1 MRIALDALG
10 GDFGATPNVLG
21 AVQAAKEFGYNIIL
35 VGDETLI
42 KKELAQVGDYPQD
55 KISIIHAPDV
65 VDMAANPA
73 RECRSKK
80 NASIVVCANLV
91 KEGKADAMI
100 SAGNSG
106 ATMVAALFGI
116 GRIDGVERPAIA
128 SPLPTEKGP
137 AVLMDAG
144 ANADCDAVNLLQ
156 FAIMGSIYSSCAYGV
171 KNPVVGLLS
180 IGEEEGKGNLLI
192 KNTTKYIKRL
202 DLNYFGNI
210 EGRDVHTGMIDVIV
224 CDGFVGNIVLKH
236 SEGLAKSMFHMIK
249 DSLKGHPLAKLGML
263 VAKSCLR
270 TLKAKTDPEDYG
282 GAPLLG
288 VKGPVLICHGKS
300 GQRAIYNSIKAA
312 ARLVENKAVQT
323 IEQKI
328 VTYKEIFKRAKEHE
342 SKE

>member
-35 VGDETLI
+35 VGDEELI
-42 KKELAQVGDYPQD
+42 KKELARVKKYPQD
-55 KISIIHAPDV
+55 KISVIHAP
-65 VDMAANPA
+65 A
-73 RECRSKK
+73 
-80 NASIVVCANLV
+80 
-91 KEGKADAMI
+91 
-100 SAGNSG
+100 AGNSG
-106 ATMVAALFGI
+106 ATMVAALFGL

-144 ANADCDAVNLLQ
+144 ANADCDSVNLMQ
-156 FAIMGSIYSSCAYGV
+156 FAIMGSIYSNTAYGV

-202 DLNYFGNI
+202 GLNYFGNI

-236 SEGLAKSMFHMIK
+236 SEGLAKSIFNMIK
-249 DSLKGHPLAKLGML
+249 TSLKGHPLAMLGML
-263 VAKSCLR
+263 IAKPCLK
-270 TLKAKTDPEDYG
+270 TLKAKTDPEVYG

-300 GQRAIYNSIKAA
+300 GKKAIYNSIKAA
-312 ARLVENKAVQT
+312 AKLVENKAVET

-328 VTYKEIFKRAKEHE
+328 VAYREMFKRAKDHE
-342 SKE
+342 LE

>member
-21 AVQAAKEFGYNIIL
+21 AIQAAKEFGYNIIL
-35 VGDETLI
+35 VGDEALI
-42 KKELAQVGDYPQD
+42 KKELAAAGDYPQD
-55 KISIIHAPDV
+55 KISIIHAPQAI
-65 VDMAANPA
+65 DMAANPA
-73 RECRSKK
+73 RECRNKK
-80 NASIVVCANLV
+80 DAGILVCARLV

-116 GRIDGVERPAIA
+116 GRIDGVSRPAIA

-144 ANADCDAVNLLQ
+144 ANTDCDAVNLLQ
-156 FAIMGSIYSSCAYGV
+156 FALMGSIYSNIAYGV
-171 KNPVVGLLS
+171 DSPVVGLLS
-180 IGEEEGKGNLLI
+180 IGEEEGKGNFLI
-192 KNTTKYIKRL
+192 KNTTKFIKRL
-202 DLNYFGNI
+202 GLNYFGNI
-210 EGRDVHTGMIDVIV
+210 EGRDVHTGMINVIV

-236 SEGLAKSMFHMIK
+236 SEGLAKSIFNMIK
-249 DSLKGHPLAKLGML
+249 NSLKGHPLATLGIL
-263 VAKSCLR
+263 LAKPIFKE
-270 TLKAKTDPEDYG
+270 LKHKTDPEDYG

-312 ARLVENKAVQT
+312 AKLVENKAVET
-323 IEQKI
+323 IAEKI
-328 VTYKEIFKRAKEHE
+328 VSYKEIFKKAQEHE
-342 SKE
+342 SK

>member
-21 AVQAAKEFGYNIIL
+21 AIQAAKEFGYNIIL

-42 KKELAQVGDYPQD
+42 KKELAQAGDYPQD
-55 KISIIHAPDV
+55 KISIIHAPSTI
-65 VDMAANPA
+65 DMGANPA
-73 RECRSKK
+73 REYRTKK
-80 NASIVVCANLV
+80 DAGIVVCAHLV

-137 AVLMDAG
+137 TTLMDAG

-156 FAIMGSIYSSCAYGV
+156 FAIMGSIYSNIAYGV

-202 DLNYFGNI
+202 GLNYFGNI
-210 EGRDVHTGMIDVIV
+210 EGRDVHTGMIDVVV

-236 SEGLAKSMFHMIK
+236 SVGLAKSMFNMIK
-249 DSLKGHPLAKLGML
+249 TSLKGHPLAMLGML
-263 VAKSCLR
+263 IAKPALR
-270 TLKAKTDPEDYG
+270 TLKAKTDPEVYG

-300 GQRAIYNSIKAA
+300 GQKAIYNSIKAA
-312 ARLVENKAVQT
+312 ARLVENKAVEA

-328 VTYKEIFKRAKEHE
+328 VAYKSIFKRAKEHE
-342 SKE
+342 LE

>member
-35 VGDETLI
+35 VGDEELI
-42 KKELAQVGDYPQD
+42 KKELSRVKTYPQD
-55 KISIIHAPDV
+55 KISIIHAPEV
-65 VDMAANPA
+65 IDMGANPA

-80 NASIVVCANLV
+80 DASIVVCARLV
-91 KEGKADAMI
+91 KEGKAEAMI

-156 FAIMGSIYSSCAYGV
+156 FAIMGSIYSNCAYGV

-202 DLNYFGNI
+202 GLNYFGNI

-236 SEGLAKSMFHMIK
+236 SEGLAKSIFKMMK
-249 DSLKGHPLAKLGML
+249 SSLKGHPLAMLGML
-263 VAKSCLR
+263 IAKPCLK
-270 TLKAKTDPEDYG
+270 TLKAKTDPEVYG

-300 GQRAIYNSIKAA
+300 GQKAIYNSIKAA
-312 ARLVENKAVQT
+312 ARLVENKAVET

-328 VTYKEIFKRAKEHE
+328 VAYKEIFKRAKEHE
-342 SKE
+342 LE

>member
-10 GDFGATPNVLG
+10 GDFGAAPNVLG
-21 AVQAAKEFGYNIIL
+21 AVAAAKEFGYNIIL
-35 VGDETLI
+35 VGDETAI
-42 KKELAQVGDYPQD
+42 KKELALAGDYPQD
-55 KISIIHAPDV
+55 KISIVHAPDTI
-65 VDMAANPA
+65 DMAANPA
-73 RECRSKK
+73 RECRAKK
-80 NASIVVCANLV
+80 DASIVVCARLV
-91 KEGKADAMI
+91 KEGKAQAMI

-116 GRIDGVERPAIA
+116 GRIEGVSRPAIA

-156 FAIMGSIYSSCAYGV
+156 FALMGSIYSNIAYGV

-202 DLNYFGNI
+202 GLNYFGNI
-210 EGRDVHTGMIDVIV
+210 EGRDVHTGMTDVIV

-236 SEGLAKSMFHMIK
+236 AEGLAKSMFNMIK
-249 DSLKGHPLAKLGML
+249 SSLKGHPSAMLGML
-263 VAKSCLR
+263 MAKPALR
-270 TLKAKTDPEDYG
+270 TVKQKTDPEVYG

-300 GQRAIYNSIKAA
+300 TQKAIYNSIKAA
-312 ARLVENKAVQT
+312 ARLVENKAVET

-328 VTYKEIFKRAKEHE
+328 VSYKNIFKRAQDHE
-342 SKE
+342 LE

>member
-35 VGDETLI
+35 VGDEKLI
-42 KKELAQVGDYPQD
+42 KAELAQLKAYPQD
-55 KISIIHAPDV
+55 KISIINAPNV
-65 VDMAANPA
+65 IDMGANPA

-80 NASIVVCANLV
+80 DASVVVCARLV

-106 ATMVAALFGI
+106 ATMVAALFGL
-116 GRIDGVERPAIA
+116 GRIEGVERPAIA

-156 FAIMGSIYSSCAYGV
+156 FAIMGSIYSSSAYGV

-202 DLNYFGNI
+202 GLNYFGNI

-236 SEGLAKSMFHMIK
+236 AEGLAKSLFNMIK
-249 DSLKGHPLAKLGML
+249 SSLKGHPIAMLGML
-263 VAKSCLR
+263 VAKPVLR
-270 TLKAKTDPEDYG
+270 TLKAKTDPEVYG

-300 GQRAIYNSIKAA
+300 GKKAIYNSIKAA
-312 ARLVENKAVQT
+312 AKLVENKAVET

-328 VTYKEIFKRAKEHE
+328 VAYKEIFKRAKEHE
-342 SKE
+342 LE